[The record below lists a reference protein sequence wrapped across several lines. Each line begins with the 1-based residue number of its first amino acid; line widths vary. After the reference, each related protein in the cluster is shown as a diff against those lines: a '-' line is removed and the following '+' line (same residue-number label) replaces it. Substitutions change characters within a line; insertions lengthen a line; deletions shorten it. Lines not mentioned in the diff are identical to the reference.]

1 MAPKKIDDT
10 KKVSCFNR
18 KKVPIIALPGS
29 LANSL
34 GWETV
39 YPYLRVRAPEM
50 MYLKVPIIV
59 LPGNTAISQG

>member
-10 KKVSCFNR
+10 QKVSCFNS

-34 GWETV
+34 G
-39 YPYLRVRAPEM
+39 
-50 MYLKVPIIV
+50 
-59 LPGNTAISQG
+59 